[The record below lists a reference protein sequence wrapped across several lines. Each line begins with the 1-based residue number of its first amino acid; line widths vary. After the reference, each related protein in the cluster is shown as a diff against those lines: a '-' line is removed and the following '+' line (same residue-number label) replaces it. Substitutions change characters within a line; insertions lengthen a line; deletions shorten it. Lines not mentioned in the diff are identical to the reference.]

1 MKQPLALVLYERL
14 LSGSQLTNRLQDLG
28 YRVQA
33 VTDAGRLVAEA
44 AREKPLLLFADVG
57 AGGTAVASALEEL
70 HKNADTAHI
79 PVIAITRADDAAIQA
94 AARATGAKLV
104 VTDTALLA
112 HLDQFLEQALQL
124 D

>member
-57 AGGTAVASALEEL
+57 AGGTAVASALE
-70 HKNADTAHI
+70 
-79 PVIAITRADDAAIQA
+79 
-94 AARATGAKLV
+94 V
-104 VTDTALLA
+104 VKMYAFDG
-112 HLDQFLEQALQL
+112 EQ
-124 D
+124 